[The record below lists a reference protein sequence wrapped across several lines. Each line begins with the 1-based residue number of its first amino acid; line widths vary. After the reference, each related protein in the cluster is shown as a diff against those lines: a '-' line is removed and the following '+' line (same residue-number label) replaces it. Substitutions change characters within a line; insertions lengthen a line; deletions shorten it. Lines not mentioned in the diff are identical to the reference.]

1 MQAPPSIGMQAL
13 QRIENR
19 IDALLQGL
27 YPSVEHKEK
36 LADVEETLGS
46 LVREYHGWYE
56 DQNYWE
62 GLRYYHAD
70 DSGSFD
76 KEILVDKDLVY
87 KVSNSSD
94 IRWRGDIRKSTVEEK
109 RFWKNV
115 SALLEDRGGLIGK
128 PPSDEDEERLKNIKR
143 YFPSKTKEFDDWNT
157 DKNYWDGVRY
167 YHENEFGELDKEII
181 VDKDLVYKVTSS
193 YDIRS
198 RGDLHVPSTGENRF
212 WKDVNTLCNDTL
224 GLGDPDETD

>member
-1 MQAPPSIGMQAL
+1 MQAL

-19 IDALLQGL
+19 LDALLQGL
-27 YPSVEHKEK
+27 YPSVEHKEN

-56 DQNYWE
+56 DENYWE

-94 IRWRGDIRKSTVEEK
+94 IRWRGDIRKSTTEET
-109 RFWKNV
+109 RFWGNV
-115 SALLEDRGGLIGK
+115 SALLEAPSGQRGK
-128 PPSDEDEERLKNIKR
+128 PPSDEDEERLEDIKR
-143 YFPSKTKEFDDWNT
+143 NFPSETREFDDWDT
-157 DKNYWDGVRY
+157 DTNYQDGVRY

-193 YDIRS
+193 HDIRW
-198 RGDLHVPSTGENRF
+198 RGDLHEPETSENQF
-212 WKDVNTLCNDTL
+212 WIDVHSLCNDTL
-224 GLGDPDETD
+224 GLRVPD